1 MHSRRAFFSITLQE
15 SSENGLGE
23 ARISPRAIKY
33 WVISFAV
40 ISRGALQTL
49 EQQRVPAMSIWGM
62 VNPYDEPVLYA
73 HMRSVEH
80 GRVVPAGEAMV
91 SANDEKESTSGKVAQ
106 CEGQER

>member
-1 MHSRRAFFSITLQE
+1 MRF
-15 SSENGLGE
+15 
-23 ARISPRAIKY
+23 
-33 WVISFAV
+33 VV
-40 ISRGALQTL
+40 GALYKPSSSN
-49 EQQRVPAMSIWGM
+49 EFQQCRYEEM

-80 GRVVPAGEAMV
+80 GRFVPAGEAVV